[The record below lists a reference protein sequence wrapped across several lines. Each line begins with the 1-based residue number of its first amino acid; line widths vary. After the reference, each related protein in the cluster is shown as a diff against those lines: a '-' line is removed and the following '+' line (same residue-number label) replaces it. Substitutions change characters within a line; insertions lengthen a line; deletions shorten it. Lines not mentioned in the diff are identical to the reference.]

1 MPCEYICT
9 HRRMPVRAAREAP
22 HGAPVG
28 CGLGTEGAM
37 VFMRRRALLLMGL
50 LVRLRRAR
58 GGLRQHVRCGA
69 SMRGAVQACVV
80 RCTRTVRGVA
90 SARTARP
97 PRELRRRARWRH
109 WRARGCC
116 TAKEFCAAAAGR
128 GDPYRILGPSL
139 PWPGDPYPNPNRRGR
154 FQRGRPGSGGAH
166 GRCFASSRAACSRR
180 PLYVLR
186 CEPDSGTRL
195 EKSKDHD
202 NREGYALV

>member
-1 MPCEYICT
+1 
-9 HRRMPVRAAREAP
+9 
-22 HGAPVG
+22 
-28 CGLGTEGAM
+28 M

-58 GGLRQHVRCGA
+58 GGLRQHVGCGA

-97 PRELRRRARWRH
+97 PRQLRRRARWRL
-109 WRARGCC
+109 WRARGFC
-116 TAKEFCAAAAGR
+116 TAKEFCAAAAGCR
-128 GDPYRILGPSL
+128 DPYRILGPSV
-139 PWPGDPYPNPNRRGR
+139 PWPGDPHPNPNRRGR
-154 FQRGRPGSGGAH
+154 FQRGRPGSGGRFQRGRPGSGGAH
-166 GRCFASSRAACSRR
+166 GRCLRASRAACSRR
-180 PLYVLR
+180 PLYALR

-195 EKSKDHD
+195 EKNEDNH